1 MTRTST
7 HEYVATQRPRYLT
20 ASRREKRRI
29 LDEVV
34 AVTGYHRKA
43 ALRRLHRPPRTTPR
57 AARTGRPR
65 VYGPEVTLAA
75 QVLWE
80 ASGEIGAVRL
90 QPFLPELLDRLL
102 AFGALPLTP
111 DTAAALR
118 RVSAAT
124 LKRLLAPIRATR
136 PPRGRGT
143 TRAGTWLKH
152 QIPIRT
158 FAEWD
163 DARPGF
169 LEGDLVAHCGPTT
182 AGFYLFTLCAVDI
195 VTAWTE
201 LHAVWGKHQE
211 RVGGAIHHVRQRLP
225 MPLLGWDS
233 DSGSEFINEAFW
245 RYCQREAI
253 TFTRGRAYRKNDS
266 AHVEQ
271 KNGAIVRRWI
281 GYDRFTTKAA
291 YAALHAVY
299 RLLRLHVNFFQ
310 PVQKLGHPRPRGG
323 TRPTRLRSRPDAVSA
338 PLRHRRPQARRAR
351 RARPALPQPQPAP
364 APPPA
369 GRGPAS
375 GSGRSP
381 PRRRP
386 CRAAFSHDRPERPS
400 HNGLRI
406 DDLGPAH
413 IRVSPSSPAGTRSRP
428 RPDGNRYF

>member
-1 MTRTST
+1 VTVTRTSI
-7 HEYVATQRPRYLT
+7 HEDVAAQRPRYLA
-20 ASRREKRRI
+20 ASRREKHRI

-43 ALRRLHRPPRTTPR
+43 ALRRLRRPPRTPSR
-57 AARTGRPR
+57 QARTGRPR
-65 VYGPEVTLAA
+65 VYGPDVVAAA

-90 QPFLPELLDRLL
+90 QPFVPELLDRLL

-182 AGFYLFTLCAVDI
+182 LGFYLHTLCAVDI

-211 RVGGAIHHVRQRLP
+211 RVSGAIHHVRQRLP

-281 GYDRFTTKAA
+281 GYDRFTSKAS

-310 PVQKLGHPRPRGG
+310 PVQKLVARVRVGPRVRRRYDRAQTPYQ
-323 TRPTRLRSRPDAVSA
+323 RLCATGVLKPEAQDALDRLYHSLN
-338 PLRHRRPQARRAR
+338 PLQLRRQLDA
-351 RARPALPQPQPAP
+351 ALERLWALATP
-364 APPPA
+364 APP
-369 GRGPAS
+369 
-375 GSGRSP
+375 
-381 PRRRP
+381 
-386 CRAAFSHDRPERPS
+386 FPS
-400 HNGLRI
+400 AI
-406 DDLGPAH
+406 QP
-413 IRVSPSSPAGTRSRP
+413 
-428 RPDGNRYF
+428 

>member
-1 MTRTST
+1 VTRTSM
-7 HEYVATQRPRYLT
+7 HEYVAAQRPRYLT
-20 ASRREKRRI
+20 ATRGEKHR
-29 LDEVV
+29 LLNEVV

-43 ALRRLHRPPRTTPR
+43 ALRRLHRVPSATPR

-65 VYGPEVTLAA
+65 VYGPDVTLAA
-75 QVLWE
+75 HVLWE

-90 QPFLPELLDRLL
+90 QPFLPELLDRVL
-102 AFGALPLTP
+102 AFGGLSLRPA
-111 DTAAALR
+111 TAAALR

-158 FAEWD
+158 FADWD

-182 AGFYLFTLCAVDI
+182 VGFYLHTLCAVDI
-195 VTAWTE
+195 VTGWTE
-201 LHAVWGKHQE
+201 LDAVWGKHQE
-211 RVGGAIHHVRQRLP
+211 RVGGAIHRARQRLP

-271 KNGAIVRRWI
+271 KNGAVVRRWI
-281 GYDRFTTKAA
+281 GYDRFTTKPA
-291 YAALHAVY
+291 YAALQAVY

-310 PVQKLGHPRPRGG
+310 PVQKLVTRVRVGPRVRRVYDRAQTPYQRLCATGVLKPEA
-323 TRPTRLRSRPDAVSA
+323 REALDQLYRSLNPLQLRRQVDDALTRLWRLATPPSGGA
-338 PLRHRRPQARRAR
+338 PLVTATFE
-351 RARPALPQPQPAP
+351 
-364 APPPA
+364 PPIA
-369 GRGPAS
+369 GG
-375 GSGRSP
+375 
-381 PRRRP
+381 
-386 CRAAFSHDRPERPS
+386 
-400 HNGLRI
+400 
-406 DDLGPAH
+406 
-413 IRVSPSSPAGTRSRP
+413 
-428 RPDGNRYF
+428 

>member
-1 MTRTST
+1 MTRTSI
-7 HEYVATQRPRYLT
+7 HEYVASQRPRYLA
-20 ASRREKRRI
+20 ASRQEKHRL

-43 ALRRLHRPPRTTPR
+43 ALRRLHQPPRSTPR
-57 AARTGRPR
+57 TARTGRPR
-65 VYGPEVTLAA
+65 VYGPDVTLAA

-90 QPFLPELLDRLL
+90 QPFVPELLDRLL
-102 AFGALPLTP
+102 AFQVLRLAPA
-111 DTAAALR
+111 TAAGLR
-118 RVSAAT
+118 QVSAAT

-158 FAEWD
+158 FADWD
-163 DARPGF
+163 DAQPGF

-182 AGFYLFTLCAVDI
+182 FGFYLHTLCAVDI
-195 VTAWTE
+195 VTGWIE
-201 LHAVWGKHQE
+201 LQAVWGKHQE
-211 RVGGAIHHVRQRLP
+211 RVGGAIHHARHRLP

-245 RYCQREAI
+245 RYCQREGI

-281 GYDRFTTKAA
+281 GYDRYTSKAA
-291 YAALHAVY
+291 YAALQAVY

-310 PVQKLGHPRPRGG
+310 PVQKLVARVREGPRVRRVYDRARTPYQRLCTTGVLKPEAREALDRLYHSLNPLQLRRQVDAGLARLWALATPPPLGG
-323 TRPTRLRSRPDAVSA
+323 A
-338 PLRHRRPQARRAR
+338 PLVT
-351 RARPALPQPQPAP
+351 
-364 APPPA
+364 
-369 GRGPAS
+369 GTFE
-375 GSGRSP
+375 P
-381 PRRRP
+381 PR
-386 CRAAFSHDRPERPS
+386 
-400 HNGLRI
+400 
-406 DDLGPAH
+406 
-413 IRVSPSSPAGTRSRP
+413 AG
-428 RPDGNRYF
+428 G

>member
-1 MTRTST
+1 VTVTRTSI
-7 HEYVATQRPRYLT
+7 HEYVAAQRPRYLA

-29 LDEVV
+29 LDEVL

-65 VYGPEVTLAA
+65 VYGPDVTVAA

-80 ASGEIGAVRL
+80 ASGEIGAGRL

-102 AFGALPLTP
+102 AFRALPLTP

-136 PPRGRGT
+136 PLRGRGT

-158 FAEWD
+158 FADWD

-182 AGFYLFTLCAVDI
+182 AGFYLHTLGAVDI

-233 DSGSEFINEAFW
+233 DSGSEFINEACW
-245 RYCQREAI
+245 RYCQRDGI
-253 TFTRGRAYRKNDS
+253 TFTRGRASRKNDS

-281 GYDRFTTKAA
+281 GYDRYTTKVA

-310 PVQKLGHPRPRGG
+310 PVQKLIGRVRVEGRVRRVYDRALTPYQ
-323 TRPTRLRSRPDAVSA
+323 RLCATGVLKPEGREALQQLYLSLNPLQ
-338 PLRHRRPQARRAR
+338 LRHQLDA
-351 RARPALPQPQPAP
+351 ALERLWALATP
-364 APPPA
+364 APPLPT
-369 GRGPAS
+369 GIQP
-375 GSGRSP
+375 
-381 PRRRP
+381 
-386 CRAAFSHDRPERPS
+386 
-400 HNGLRI
+400 
-406 DDLGPAH
+406 
-413 IRVSPSSPAGTRSRP
+413 
-428 RPDGNRYF
+428 

>member
-1 MTRTST
+1 M
-7 HEYVATQRPRYLT
+7 HEYVAAQRPRYLA

-34 AVTGYHRKA
+34 AVTRYHRKA
-43 ALRRLHRPPRTTPR
+43 ALRRLHRPPRLTPC

-65 VYGPEVTLAA
+65 VYGPDVVAAA

-90 QPFLPELLDRLL
+90 QPFLPELLDRLR
-102 AFGALPLTP
+102 AFEALRLTP

-158 FAEWD
+158 FAEWN

-182 AGFYLFTLCAVDI
+182 LGFYLCTLCAVDI
-195 VTAWTE
+195 VTGWTE
-201 LHAVWGKHQE
+201 LEAVWGKGQE
-211 RVGGAIHHVRQRLP
+211 RVGGAIHRARQRLP

-233 DSGSEFINEAFW
+233 DSGSEFINEALW
-245 RYCQREAI
+245 RYCLREGI

-271 KNGAIVRRWI
+271 KNGAVVRRWV
-281 GYDRFTTKAA
+281 GYDRFTTKPA

-310 PVQKLGHPRPRGG
+310 PVQKLTARIRVG
-323 TRPTRLRSRPDAVSA
+323 TRVRRVYDRAQTPYQRLCATGVLKPEGREALQQFYLTLNPLQLRRQLDA
-338 PLRHRRPQARRAR
+338 
-351 RARPALPQPQPAP
+351 ALERLWAVTAP
-364 APPPA
+364 APSLP
-369 GRGPAS
+369 S
-375 GSGRSP
+375 GLSP
-381 PRRRP
+381 
-386 CRAAFSHDRPERPS
+386 
-400 HNGLRI
+400 
-406 DDLGPAH
+406 
-413 IRVSPSSPAGTRSRP
+413 
-428 RPDGNRYF
+428 

>member
-1 MTRTST
+1 MTRTSI
-7 HEYVATQRPRYLT
+7 HEYVATQRARYLQ
-20 ASRREKRRI
+20 ASRRGKRGI

-43 ALRRLHRPPRTTPR
+43 ALRRLHHPPRAPSP
-57 AARTGRPR
+57 AARPGRPR
-65 VYGPEVTLAA
+65 QYGPEVVTAA

-102 AFGALPLTP
+102 AFRALPVTP

-136 PPRGRGT
+136 PLRGRGT

-152 QIPIRT
+152 QIPVRT
-158 FAEWD
+158 FADWD

-182 AGFYLFTLCAVDI
+182 LGFYLCTLCAVDI
-195 VTAWTE
+195 VTGWTE
-201 LHAVWGKHQE
+201 LEAVWGKGQE
-211 RVGGAIHHVRQRLP
+211 RVGGAIHRARLRLP

-233 DSGSEFINEAFW
+233 DSGGEFINEAFW
-245 RYCQREAI
+245 RYCQREGI
-253 TFTRGRAYRKNDS
+253 TFTRGRAYRKNDN

-291 YAALHAVY
+291 YVALHAVY

-310 PVQKLGHPRPRGG
+310 PVQKLVARVRVD
-323 TRPTRLRSRPDAVSA
+323 TRVRRVYDRAQTPYQRLCATGVLKPEQREALATQYMRLNPLQLRRQLDAALERLWALATPAA
-338 PLRHRRPQARRAR
+338 PLPTGFRP
-351 RARPALPQPQPAP
+351 
-364 APPPA
+364 
-369 GRGPAS
+369 
-375 GSGRSP
+375 
-381 PRRRP
+381 
-386 CRAAFSHDRPERPS
+386 
-400 HNGLRI
+400 
-406 DDLGPAH
+406 
-413 IRVSPSSPAGTRSRP
+413 
-428 RPDGNRYF
+428 

>member
-1 MTRTST
+1 MTRTSI
-7 HEYVATQRPRYLT
+7 HEYVAAQRLRYRQ
-20 ASRREKRRI
+20 ASRPVKRRM
-29 LDEVV
+29 LDEIV

-43 ALRRLHRPPRTTPR
+43 AVRRLHHPPRPTPR

-65 VYGPEVTLAA
+65 AYGPDVTAAA

-90 QPFLPELLDRLL
+90 QPFVPELLERLC
-102 AFGALPLTP
+102 AFDALRLTP

-136 PPRGRGT
+136 PRRGLGI

-169 LEGDLVAHCGPTT
+169 LEGDLVAHCGPSTI
-182 AGFYLFTLCAVDI
+182 GFSLCTLCAVDI
-195 VTAWTE
+195 VTGWTE
-201 LHAVWGKHQE
+201 LEAVWGKGHE
-211 RVGGAIHHVRQRLP
+211 RVGGAIHRARQRLP
-225 MPLLGWDS
+225 MPRLGWDS

-245 RYCQREAI
+245 RYCQREGI

-271 KNGAIVRRWI
+271 KNGAVVRRWI
-281 GYDRFTTKAA
+281 GYDRFTSKPA

-310 PVQKLGHPRPRGG
+310 PVQKLVERVRVDAKVRRIYDRAQTPYQ
-323 TRPTRLRSRPDAVSA
+323 RLCATGVLKPEAHEALDRLYHRLNPLQLRRQLDA
-338 PLRHRRPQARRAR
+338 
-351 RARPALPQPQPAP
+351 ALERLWALAAP
-364 APPPA
+364 APLSRA
-369 GRGPAS
+369 GL
-375 GSGRSP
+375 
-381 PRRRP
+381 
-386 CRAAFSHDRPERPS
+386 SHDRPNGPS
-400 HNGLRI
+400 HNWLRI
-406 DDLGPAH
+406 DDLGRPH
-413 IRVSPSSPAGTRSRP
+413 TGISPCQPAGGPSAP
-428 RPDGNRYF
+428 PAG

>member
-1 MTRTST
+1 VTVTRTSI
-7 HEYVATQRPRYLT
+7 HEYVATQRPRYLA

-43 ALRRLHRPPRTTPR
+43 ALRRLHRPPRMIPR

-65 VYGPEVTLAA
+65 VYGPDVVAAA

-90 QPFLPELLDRLL
+90 HPFLPELVDRLL
-102 AFGALPLTP
+102 AFQALPLAP
-111 DTAAALR
+111 ATAAALR
-118 RVSAAT
+118 RVSPAT

-158 FAEWD
+158 FADWD

-182 AGFYLFTLCAVDI
+182 AGFYLHTLCAVDI

-201 LHAVWGKHQE
+201 LQAVWGKHQE
-211 RVGGAIHHVRQRLP
+211 RVGGAIHHARQRLP

-245 RYCQREAI
+245 RYCQREGI
-253 TFTRGRAYRKNDS
+253 TITRARAAHKNDS

-281 GYDRFTTKAA
+281 GYDRYTTKAA

-299 RLLRLHVNFFQ
+299 RRLRLHVNFFQ
-310 PVQKLGHPRPRGG
+310 PVQKLIGRVRVEGRVRRVYDRAQTPYQRLCATGVLKPEDREALQQRYLSLNPLQLRRQIDAALEHLWTLATPAP
-323 TRPTRLRSRPDAVSA
+323 TRPSGW
-338 PLRHRRPQARRAR
+338 
-351 RARPALPQPQPAP
+351 
-364 APPPA
+364 PP
-369 GRGPAS
+369 
-375 GSGRSP
+375 
-381 PRRRP
+381 
-386 CRAAFSHDRPERPS
+386 
-400 HNGLRI
+400 
-406 DDLGPAH
+406 
-413 IRVSPSSPAGTRSRP
+413 
-428 RPDGNRYF
+428 

>member
-1 MTRTST
+1 VTVTRTSI
-7 HEYVATQRPRYLT
+7 HEYVAAQRPRYRA

-43 ALRRLHRPPRTTPR
+43 ALRRLHRAPRTTPR

-65 VYGPEVTLAA
+65 VYGPDVTVAA

-102 AFGALPLTP
+102 AFRALPLTL

-136 PPRGRGT
+136 PLRGRGT

-182 AGFYLFTLCAVDI
+182 AGFYLYTLCAVDI

-245 RYCQREAI
+245 RYCQRDGI

-281 GYDRFTTKAA
+281 GYDRYTTKAS

-310 PVQKLGHPRPRGG
+310 PVQKLVDRVRVG
-323 TRPTRLRSRPDAVSA
+323 TRVRRVYDRAQTPYQRLCATGVLKPEGREALQQLYLSLNPLQ
-338 PLRHRRPQARRAR
+338 LRHQLDA
-351 RARPALPQPQPAP
+351 ALERLWALATP
-364 APPPA
+364 APPLP
-369 GRGPAS
+369 S
-375 GSGRSP
+375 GIQP
-381 PRRRP
+381 
-386 CRAAFSHDRPERPS
+386 
-400 HNGLRI
+400 
-406 DDLGPAH
+406 
-413 IRVSPSSPAGTRSRP
+413 
-428 RPDGNRYF
+428 